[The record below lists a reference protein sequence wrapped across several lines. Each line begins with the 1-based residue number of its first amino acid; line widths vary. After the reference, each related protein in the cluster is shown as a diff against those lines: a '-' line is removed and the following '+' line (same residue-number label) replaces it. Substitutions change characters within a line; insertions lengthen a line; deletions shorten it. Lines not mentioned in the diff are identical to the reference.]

1 MFALRF
7 DGFIQSNVYATLE
20 KATVAYRSCVK
31 SSLYEYDLAI
41 VRIDENR
48 KTLETIYPSWWGF
61 TGQKSLVE

>member
-7 DGFIQSNVYATLE
+7 DGFIQSNLYANLE
-20 KATVAYRSCVK
+20 DATAAYRSCVK

-48 KTLETIYPSWWGF
+48 KTLETIYPS
-61 TGQKSLVE
+61 